1 MTRDEA
7 RAKLNA
13 DRDGLWGAGYAD
25 RFLTALEELG
35 LLKLDTRAEE
45 LTRCAAIE
53 HLVGMFVMTDS
64 AVNDSRQNSMPRR
77 LNPESAAEIIDILT
91 KSGFHITR

>member
-35 LLKLDTRAEE
+35 LLRFD
-45 LTRCAAIE
+45 
-53 HLVGMFVMTDS
+53 
-64 AVNDSRQNSMPRR
+64 
-77 LNPESAAEIIDILT
+77 NPEIIDPVCALMRSEDLHCTAAGATAIIDTLL
-91 KSGFHITR
+91 KAGFRITR